1 MTHPVFAT
9 FKALEA
15 EARAA
20 FTKATTWNGYH
31 VHGSLMGIDA
41 THDCARRAAG
51 AHGMPWPEA
60 RAILID
66 HFAPRAG

>member
-1 MTHPVFAT
+1 MTHPVFTT

-20 FTKATTWNGYH
+20 FTKETG

-41 THDCARRAAG
+41 THDCARRAAD